1 MARPPDHAGP
11 EIDDRPTDEGPLD
24 GSTVGET
31 DDDVLDE
38 SDWFADD
45 ALVAPADAIPLGDA
59 GAGPPPEEHD
69 APGGRR
75 GPSWAQILVLAVAI
89 GFLGGA
95 VGYVIGKGR
104 PPADDSVDVGF
115 LQDMIDHHE
124 QGIEI
129 AREVLRKDRLGEGG
143 AASPVVRGL
152 AEEVILIQEREV
164 GLMDAQLDLWGKPR
178 GDLDRRAMTWMGM
191 DTTVDTMPGMQSAE
205 ALAELDAATGSEAD
219 RLFLTMMRDHH
230 QGGVHMANDAA
241 RHADSGRV
249 QELAERIGR
258 SQSSEIA
265 EYTGILE
272 QLGLGS

>member
-1 MARPPDHAGP
+1 MARVPDRAGH
-11 EIDDRPTDEGPLD
+11 EAGRELDDRPTEP
-24 GSTVGET
+24 E
-31 DDDVLDE
+31 LDE
-38 SDWFADD
+38 SDWFGADT
-45 ALVAPADAIPLGDA
+45 LVAPADAVPLAGD
-59 GAGPPPEEHD
+59 GGDGPPPGEPD
-69 APGGRR
+69 SPGARR
-75 GPSWAQILVLAVAI
+75 GPSWAQILVLALAV

-115 LQDMIDHHE
+115 LHDMIDHHE

-129 AREVLRKDRLGEGG
+129 ARAVLRKDRLGEGQ
-143 AASPVVRGL
+143 AASPVVRKL

-164 GLMDAQLDLWGKPR
+164 GLMDAQLDIWGKPR

-191 DTTVDTMPGMQSAE
+191 DTTVDTMPGMQSQD
-205 ALAELDAATGSEAD
+205 ALDVLEAATGSEAD

-230 QGGVHMANDAA
+230 QGGVHMANQAA
-241 RHADSGRV
+241 RDAGSGRV
-249 QELAERIGR
+249 RELAERIGR

-265 EYTGILE
+265 EYSGILQ